1 MEIDFYFFQ
10 ETSGNIRRAINR
22 SREADSEG
30 FTEAQEVVAEN
41 AKNPTPIAVI
51 ILPSNFSPRNIEEDG
66 YSIYSR
72 VLRSRMLILDRFT
85 SFTLIKKKLG

>member
-10 ETSGNIRRAINR
+10 ETSGSIRRAINR

-41 AKNPTPIAVI
+41 AKNPTPIAE
-51 ILPSNFSPRNIEEDG
+51 F
-66 YSIYSR
+66 Y
-72 VLRSRMLILDRFT
+72 FA
-85 SFTLIKKKLG
+85 F